1 MKPLYGKRMQMLFTD
16 TDSLMFEVQTEDIYR
31 DMFEHKE
38 WFDLSFYQLG
48 HQYRVMDNEKV

>member
-1 MKPLYGKRMQMLFTD
+1 MYDKRMQMLFTD

-31 DMFEHKE
+31 DMFEHKD
-38 WFDLSFYQLG
+38 WFDLSFYPLG